1 MATIFPTQEKVTMKV
16 PQITVSQA
24 GDYVGQ
30 YVTVKNLTPAANS
43 TTWVVNKKTT
53 SVNFTDDAE
62 LPMVA
67 RTTNHAVF
75 ANEAIAIK
83 KADLSGIMEIYKGG
97 YQIFPNSMVCESPS
111 LAISCW
117 VLSAVAK
124 SPASPAEA
132 LIAPIAVSNCAL
144 SYFAK
149 RLQCF
154 AGSSLAR

>member
-1 MATIFPTQEKVTMKV
+1 MDFTIASLSTVNRV
-16 PQITVSQA
+16 LRLSITVSTGA
-24 GDYVGQ
+24 LPTAVSRCPSNSLFSSAVCMTYSPSE
-30 YVTVKNLTPAANS
+30 TPEQPERQFCCRFIS
-43 TTWVVNKKTT
+43 WLK
-53 SVNFTDDAE
+53 
-62 LPMVA
+62 
-67 RTTNHAVF
+67 
-75 ANEAIAIK
+75 
-83 KADLSGIMEIYKGG
+83 Y
-97 YQIFPNSMVCESPS
+97 SMVCESPS